1 MSEARPVTRS
11 GDRYVLHLGKDERA
25 LVARLLGEL
34 RALLTEPGNPA
45 LVARLFPTVHPDHP
59 EREAE
64 YQRLTRDELV
74 TSRLASLDTVEAVLG
89 RSARKATLS
98 EAQLLA
104 FMQAV
109 NGVRLVLGTMLD
121 VQEDDDMLDPD
132 DDPEH
137 HLYAYLSW
145 LLDSTVRALSG
156 A

>member
-1 MSEARPVTRS
+1 MTKSQLVDAVAARTGLTKKQSAEAI
-11 GDRYVLHLGKDERA
+11 DA
-25 LVARLLGEL
+25 A
-34 RALLTEPGNPA
+34 
-45 LVARLFPTVHPDHP
+45 
-59 EREAE
+59 
-64 YQRLTRDELV
+64 
-74 TSRLASLDTVEAVLG
+74 LDTVEAVLG